1 MIFTGTSGVITT
13 VIACIAK
20 DYRGAFVFGKVFK
33 MSAMNALD
41 AEAEALLMAVKY
53 AAHMGFHS

>member
-1 MIFTGTSGVITT
+1 MIFTGAGCAITT
-13 VIACIAK
+13 VVASIGR
-20 DYRGAFVFGKVFK
+20 DFRGAFVFGKVFK
-33 MSAMNALD
+33 MSNMNALD